1 MMVKNVIF
9 FLFAALIFSC
19 NSLDKR
25 PLVGETDYQR
35 QQNAQFKD
43 ASKSPLKKKDLKG
56 FKGLDFFPVDSSFIV
71 TAKLTRTPDSPF
83 FKLPRT
89 GGDKAD
95 YRQYGLLTFTLKGKE
110 FLLSLYQNLEE
121 MNDPKFQDYLFLPF
135 TDNTCGETSYGGG
148 RYMNLFESRIQ
159 EDETIVLNFNNT
171 YNPYCAYNDRYT
183 CPIVPRK
190 NHMDIAITAGI
201 KNFKK

>member
-1 MMVKNVIF
+1 MMVKIVIF
-9 FLFAALIFSC
+9 FLFAALIFC

-25 PLVGETDYQR
+25 QFGETDYQDSKM
-35 QQNAQFKD
+35 QFKD
-43 ASKSPLKKKDLKG
+43 ASKSPLKKDLKG

-135 TDNTCGETSYGGG
+135 TDHTCGETSYGGG

-190 NHMDIAITAGI
+190 NHMDIAITGGL
-201 KNFKK
+201 KL

>member
-9 FLFAALIFSC
+9 FLFAALIVSC

-43 ASKSPLKKKDLKG
+43 ASKSPLKKKDLKS

-89 GGDKAD
+89 GGDKVD

-121 MNDPKFQDYLFLPF
+121 MNDPKFEDYLFLPF
-135 TDNTCGETSYGGG
+135 TDHTCGETSYGGG

-171 YNPYCAYNDRYT
+171 YNPYCAYNDRYN